1 MKKRFLIIVLTLC
14 LLIST
19 VVSPVALA
27 EGRAAV
33 LPTSYKVTVT
43 VNTGVQSILVQGGL
57 ADETFTSSGTMTVP
71 EGRTLTW
78 TATPKA
84 GYEMDQ
90 ASGTLVVASNFDVI
104 SPTASLKTYS
114 VTITVNTGVDYI
126 VVNGNRYTSS
136 TTVTFNSGANVSW
149 VAYAKAG
156 YTLASSSGSFTVS
169 GSHTIAPTASL
180 NSFVLTVSVNS
191 GVSSIKVTYGS
202 SSKTF
207 TSSGTLT
214 VSHGTAVSWTAT
226 AATGYSFTTSNSGSF
241 TMSSNQSISPST
253 VINSYTLTVSVNS
266 GVSSIKVTYGSN
278 SRTFT
283 SSGTLTISHGTAV
296 SWTATAATGYNL
308 SSSSGNFTMRAAR
321 TVAPTATVKSFTVVA
336 SWTPSNLDVEL
347 GWTLAWSSGKAL
359 AGDAS
364 DYVTMQV
371 ASDGKSVSLTFK
383 KNFAAGEM
391 LLTCYVVDDPTVK
404 ATCTVKCGS

>member
-126 VVNGNRYTSS
+126 VVNGNRYASS

-202 SSKTF
+202 SSK
-207 TSSGTLT
+207 
-214 VSHGTAVSWTAT
+214 
-226 AATGYSFTTSNSGSF
+226 
-241 TMSSNQSISPST
+241 
-253 VINSYTLTVSVNS
+253 
-266 GVSSIKVTYGSN
+266 
-278 SRTFT
+278 TFT